1 MDCTKQYTVR
11 VTEGNAF
18 ALILPLKSRHY
29 ISTKPIDSD
38 IDILILQNVVVKV
51 GGVVWDDVTL
61 TTQGVSIAIPATQA
75 VGTYNV
81 ELTALYNNIAI
92 RAAYFE
98 CFTIV
103 PWSYQSDVQNFIPDS
118 PITAEAAFIVA
129 GNWTNEE
136 LDALTQELQQAIAD
150 NRAAQADA
158 EAAKDEFV
166 QKAAMLD
173 NVAQQGSNPGATLT
187 DTQAAVEAL
196 APVAQAAEAYAEGK
210 PALAQAITSK
220 GVQTA
225 STDSLAQMAANVQQ
239 ISQDT
244 YEIDGGELYAKQL
257 YGSLTTPNYWNLY
270 EVLESLLSDGRFVNY
285 GGILLAEYYKGYDT
299 LVLSGAGAGG
309 GYVTSDGQFYT
320 EDTTHTWNDDFDG
333 KGNRWVAYLFAT
345 AGHSFTISNTNT
357 SPRSIFIGRHVGV
370 IESLV
375 DGRVGEIV
383 VPDGNSLAAFVTGTF
398 IQNFG
403 KNITLRNLGDLT
415 GTAIYLPSDA
425 IAKIVENIYI
435 SANKKTGSTI
445 LIHEPVNG
453 ASQTHNVILD
463 FTNQG
468 EDKLEYVMDVGTSSS
483 LKNVYVNTF
492 IIKGAKSIGQFILKS
507 AKSLGNIIL
516 EDAEKITTSN
526 YEGIFPFCEFNKVWL
541 PSLEEANK
549 NGNLIYGGTP
559 CKYLY
564 IGYKTNDRTKTV
576 ALKNGTDYS
585 EFTDIELKDGYM
597 KNLDIAGLT
606 SYLTESNIVNHILNR
621 LGDNSNQSP
630 LTITLGA
637 TNLAKLTAEEIAIA
651 TNKGFTLA

>member
-38 IDILILQNVVVKV
+38 IDILMLQNVVVKV
-51 GGVVWDDVTL
+51 GGVVWDDVTR

-196 APVAQAAEAYAEGK
+196 APVAAAAEAYAEGK

-225 STDSLAQMAANVQQ
+225 STDSLATMAQKVSQ
-239 ISQDT
+239 ISQDSYT
-244 YEIDGGELYAKQL
+244 IDGGELYAKQL
-257 YGSLTTPNYWNLY
+257 FGSLTTPNYWNLY

-299 LVLSGAGAGG
+299 LALSGAGAGG
-309 GYVTSDGQFYT
+309 GYVTSDGQYYT
-320 EDTTHTWNDDFDG
+320 EDTTHTWNDDLDG

-345 AGHSFTISNTNT
+345 AGHGFTISDTNT
-357 SPRSIFIGRHVGV
+357 SPRSIFIGRHVGK
-370 IESLV
+370 ITCLANTRISQ
-375 DGRVGEIV
+375 IV
-383 VPDGNSLAAFVTGTF
+383 VPDGNILDDFDSGSYTANWGAKAV
-398 IQNFG
+398 
-403 KNITLRNLGDLT
+403 LRNIGKASSKLINSVLESFYLKADEIEYDAYVGVMVT
-415 GTAIYLPSDA
+415 QGATAA
-425 IAKIVENIYI
+425 II
-435 SANKKTGSTI
+435 
-445 LIHEPVNG
+445 
-453 ASQTHNVILD
+453 
-463 FTNQG
+463 
-468 EDKLEYVMDVGTSSS
+468 
-483 LKNVYVNTF
+483 
-492 IIKGAKSIGQFILKS
+492 
-507 AKSLGNIIL
+507 
-516 EDAEKITTSN
+516 
-526 YEGIFPFCEFNKVWL
+526 
-541 PSLEEANK
+541 EANK
-549 NGNLIYGGTP
+549 IH
-559 CKYLY
+559 
-564 IGYKTNDRTKTV
+564 I
-576 ALKNGTDYS
+576 KNSDCAVVNA
-585 EFTDIELKDGYM
+585 
-597 KNLDIAGLT
+597 KNVLAT
-606 SYLTESNIVNHILNR
+606 AIVKADTIVV
-621 LGDNSNQSP
+621 DNSNCGIFRSDTRNTLIKSVHIITEECNCFALYANNLDFAGVYPNFSKIYVGYITNDKTRSVGVFHSAYNIDIAQVTDVELQQGWNKPFSVVSNYGKGFSS
-630 LTITLGA
+630 LTEANMYAHILQRLKQDEAGCGAGITISLGTA
-637 TNLAKLTAEEIAIA
+637 NLARLTSAESVAL
-651 TNKGFTLA
+651 LAELRGTYGYTFA